1 MILLNSNDVPTMT
14 SQERV
19 EGLHQALI
27 NVYKNKIQGDF
38 VECGVWMGGNLVIA
52 KKFFDSVND
61 SSRVFYGF
69 DTFEGMT
76 KPTEHDSKKAHR
88 WWNGVGACIASI
100 DEVTNEIKRHE
111 IFDHRI
117 ILVKGDINDTLKNL
131 VNLPEKISILR
142 LDTDWYD
149 STKVEL
155 EILYN
160 KLVPGGYLIIDDYGY
175 WSGCAKA
182 VDEFFGK
189 EFVDNNFLKLDNTGI
204 MYQKN

>member
-1 MILLNSNDVPTMT
+1 MILLNKNEVKTMT
-14 SQERV
+14 SDERV
-19 EGLHQALI
+19 AGLHTAI
-27 NVYKNKIQGDF
+27 VDVYKIKIQGDF
-38 VECGVWMGGNLVIA
+38 VECGVWMGGNLIIA

-61 SSRVFYGF
+61 LSRVFYGF

-76 KPTEHDSKKAHR
+76 KPTENDSKKAHR
-88 WWNGVGACIASI
+88 WWDGVGACIASI
-100 DEVTNEIKRHE
+100 EDVITEIKKHE
-111 IFDHRI
+111 IFDHRV
-117 ILVKGDINDTLKNL
+117 ILVKGDVNNTLTTPA
-131 VNLPEKISILR
+131 NLPEKISILR

-149 STKVEL
+149 STKIEL

-189 EFVDNNFLKLDNTGI
+189 EFVNNNFQKLDNTGI
-204 MYQKN
+204 MYKKN